1 MDTRTRVTIIDDDKP
16 GNIYFQENKAI
27 SALASEENA
36 EIVIERRNGSDGTV
50 TVDFK
55 TIELDASEHTA
66 SAGVDFEHVQK
77 TVVFNQGET
86 QKTILVPIIQKD
98 EEHRSESFAVQLS
111 NVTPA
116 GAKLSKKSFMIVNI
130 VTDVE
135 SKKRN
140 DILNQL
146 LSKVEDEEEIKWSQ
160 QFINA
165 CMKHPT
171 KNEDGEIED
180 ISTGD
185 GIIHL
190 ITIGW

>member
-1 MDTRTRVTIIDDDKP
+1 
-16 GNIYFQENKAI
+16 
-27 SALASEENA
+27 
-36 EIVIERRNGSDGTV
+36 
-50 TVDFK
+50 
-55 TIELDASEHTA
+55 
-66 SAGVDFEHVQK
+66 
-77 TVVFNQGET
+77 
-86 QKTILVPIIQKD
+86 
-98 EEHRSESFAVQLS
+98 
-111 NVTPA
+111 
-116 GAKLSKKSFMIVNI
+116 MIVNI

-146 LSKVEDEEEIKWSQ
+146 LSKVEDEEEIAWTQ

-180 ISTGD
+180 IDVTD
-185 GIIHL
+185 GIIHF